1 MSAAISSVTHLLVVS
16 ADSEVSDLLQ
26 QQLPAEWQAN
36 GRRYRIH
43 HAAARGDVFAS
54 LAHRRIDCIVIDE
67 AGLPGLRLKE
77 ALSAVHQRDSG
88 QPVVV
93 LGERDGDHPAPRL
106 LHRGSVE
113 YLGMEELERL
123 PQVLEHLMSGR
134 AEENSAAASQNAL
147 AFQIQDHKDVSRMHE
162 NQRLI
167 SIGRLVGSIAHEINN
182 PLEAV
187 ANLLFL
193 MEREP
198 GMPASSRGYLTM
210 AQGELNRA
218 IQISKQ
224 TLNFYRES
232 SEPVP
237 VRVGAL
243 LDDVLVLHGRR
254 IAAKRL
260 NVSRQY
266 WADDPIKV
274 FPGAMRQIFSN
285 LIGNAIEASSENG
298 SLCLRVRKSQLR
310 RGAGTTGLRILIGD
324 TGTGMSAEVKRRVG
338 EPLFTTKGQQG
349 TGLGLWVTR
358 SIVEGYGG
366 EMTLRSSTG
375 KNHGSVFSIFLPA
388 DLRLRS
394 LAPPESSPMT
404 EPGKISKPDA
414 RASKKRRDPSSGD
427 AVAPRSA

>member
-1 MSAAISSVTHLLVVS
+1 MSAAIPVAHLLVVS
-16 ADSEVSDLLQ
+16 AHSEVHDLLQ
-26 QQLPAEWQAN
+26 EQLQGELQDG

-54 LAHRRIDCIVIDE
+54 LAHRRIDCIVIDQ
-67 AGLPGLRLKE
+67 AGLPRLSLKE
-77 ALSAVHQRDSG
+77 ALAGVHQADPG
-88 QPVVV
+88 KPVVV
-93 LGERDGDHPAPRL
+93 LGERAVDRPALRL
-106 LHRGSVE
+106 LHRGSIE

-123 PQVLEHLMSGR
+123 PQVLERLLSGQI
-134 AEENSAAASQNAL
+134 EGNSAV
-147 AFQIQDHKDVSRMHE
+147 AFQDQGQNDAGRMHE
-162 NQRLI
+162 SQRLI

-193 MEREP
+193 IEREP
-198 GMPASSRGYLTM
+198 GMPAASRGYLTM

-237 VRVGAL
+237 VRMGSL
-243 LDDVLVLHGRR
+243 LDDVLVLHGHR

-260 NVSRQY
+260 RVVRQY
-266 WADDPIKV
+266 RADDPINV

-298 SLCLRVRKSQLR
+298 SLCLRVRNSRMR
-310 RGAGTTGLRILIGD
+310 RGSGVTGLRILIGD
-324 TGTGMSAEVKRRVG
+324 TGTGMSAEVRRRVG

-366 EMTLRSSTG
+366 ELALRSSTG
-375 KNHGSVFSIFLPA
+375 KNHGSVFSIFLPT
-388 DLRLRS
+388 DLRPRS
-394 LAPPESSPMT
+394 LTRPGAPAVADPDRSPT
-404 EPGKISKPDA
+404 SGPPASGKQ
-414 RASKKRRDPSSGD
+414 RRDASSED
-427 AVAPRSA
+427 AAAPRSA